1 MDKVI
6 TWFQTNWVQITVV
19 GLAVSKILTVV
30 RDAIDKTP
38 NTDDNWFERTV
49 TIINK
54 VAAQLL
60 TGKRPEETKK

>member
-6 TWFQTNWVQITVV
+6 AWFQTNWVQITVV

>member
-38 NTDDNWFERTV
+38 NTDDNWFERMV